1 MFTPSP
7 YQQAIFD
14 YIEHGTGNLVVNAVA
29 GAGKTTTLVQAAQL
43 IKGKGLFLAFNKHI
57 ADELAGRLVGTPMV
71 AKTIH
76 SIGNGM
82 LTKHLGKTKIDG
94 NKYRKLAE
102 QYLKEEYP
110 KLDTEEYMA
119 AHKALLKLTD
129 MCRLTLTDPQD
140 ASALDTMMF
149 HFSIDNNEIA
159 FAGVKTVIDRGVKQA
174 QQQKLIDF
182 TDMLFL
188 PILWGLKPPQVPFVM
203 ADECQDFSKA
213 QLLIAM
219 LTCEKGGRMVFVGDP
234 RQSIMGFAGADSQSF
249 YNIAKATKADELP
262 LSICYR
268 CPPNHLALAQHIVP
282 HIAPIEGRP
291 DGVLEFHGEDKD
303 NAKIIKL
310 VKEGDIIISRVTAP
324 LVSLCIKLIQNRIP
338 ARVKGRDIGSD
349 LISLLEQVRKM
360 FKVGFDFKKMVEYI
374 EVYEAKQVEMMSQRK
389 GSESRIQNL
398 RDRCEAISACAEA
411 FNVSTFEELCE
422 EIEGLF
428 SDDREG
434 VTLST
439 IHKTKGLEADRVFI
453 IRTDKL
459 PLRWEKQQEWE
470 FEQEL
475 NLLYVALTRAKKE
488 LHIMGD
494 GISVSP
500 KEEKE
505 EAIPASAPKMIIALP
520 DLEPV
525 AAIET
530 AVEDDTDVS
539 EPEPVAAIQVLEV
552 VPEPTPLV
560 LEPPKPVTPQPV
572 LELAAPDSGQMVLF
586 NAIPKT
592 TQYTNTCTVA
602 ELIAMLTR
610 IKNEHGLLQ
619 QVQVNIQVM
628 I

>member
-14 YIEHGTGNLVVNAVA
+14 YIENGAGNLIVNAVA

-57 ADELAGRLVGTPMV
+57 ADELAGRLAGTRMV

-76 SIGNGM
+76 SIGNAM
-82 LTKHLGKTKIDG
+82 LNKHLGKTKIDG
-94 NKYRKLAE
+94 DKYKNIVKK
-102 QYLKEEYP
+102 YLEGEYP
-110 KLDTEEYMA
+110 KLKDEDWKVASST
-119 AHKALLKLTD
+119 LLKLANL
-129 MCRLTLTDPQD
+129 CRLTLTDPQD
-140 ASALDTMMF
+140 ASALDTMML
-149 HFSIDNNEIA
+149 HFGVENNEIA
-159 FAGVKTVIDRGVKQA
+159 FVGVKTVIERGIQQA
-174 QQQKLIDF
+174 EQQKVIDF
-182 TDMLFL
+182 TDQLFL

-203 ADECQDFSKA
+203 VDECQDLSKA
-213 QLLIAM
+213 QLTIAM

-249 YNIAKATKADELP
+249 YNIGIITKATQLP

-268 CPPNHLALAQHIVP
+268 CPPNHLALAQMIVP

-310 VKEGDIIISRVTAP
+310 VKEGDIIISRITAP
-324 LVSLCIKLIQNRIP
+324 LVKLCIKLIQNRIA

-374 EVYEAKQVEMMSQRK
+374 NAYETKQVAILAQGK
-389 GSESRIQNL
+389 DSESRIQNL
-398 RDRCEAISACAEA
+398 QDRCEAISVCAEA

-428 SDDREG
+428 SDDRVG

-459 PLRWEKQQEWE
+459 PLRWEKQQGWE

-494 GISVSP
+494 AINVSP
-500 KEEKE
+500 KEDEDE
-505 EAIPASAPKMIIALP
+505 TTDMPTKMIISLP

-530 AVEDDTDVS
+530 TVEDDTDVS
-539 EPEPVAAIQVLEV
+539 EPEPVATIEVLEV
-552 VPEPTPLV
+552 APEPTPLV
-560 LEPPKPVTPQPV
+560 LEPPMPITPQPV
-572 LELAAPDSGQMVLF
+572 LELAAPNDGQMVLF
-586 NAIPKT
+586 SAIPKT

-602 ELIAMLTR
+602 ELITMLTR